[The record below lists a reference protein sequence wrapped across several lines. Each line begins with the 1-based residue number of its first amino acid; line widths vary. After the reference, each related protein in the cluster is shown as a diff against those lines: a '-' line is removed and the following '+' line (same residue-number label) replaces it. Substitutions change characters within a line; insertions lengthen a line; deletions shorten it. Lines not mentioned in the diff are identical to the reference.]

1 MRTEIEKKKD
11 NRALYLAGERKE
23 GKKTIFGDDPT
34 TIHRHAHASHH
45 VEEDTMTHLKRQQK
59 VRFGH

>member
-1 MRTEIEKKKD
+1 LKKKKKTIVHFTWQEREKK
-11 NRALYLAGERKE
+11 E
-23 GKKTIFGDDPT
+23 KKTIFGDDPT

-45 VEEDTMTHLKRQQK
+45 VEEDMMTHLKRQQK